1 MPVRSRKRGAGGQ
14 DPDQSRYV
22 HVERPKDAERT
33 TRRPLALWDRV
44 KFLLLLV
51 LLWLVL
57 VWSDM
62 ANNPVIGFAD
72 AARQQLHEALWL
84 EVLMAEHWSAYY
96 RLWSRGIFGR
106 ADRLSHRLSDWTR
119 FRIARAA
126 KWLIAIALLAL
137 ILGKAYH
144 TSPVNGLFLLP
155 GTIIHALP
163 IIIYVMA
170 IVSLG
175 ILQFDAIF
183 RFMSKGWVDV
193 YFPDYI

>member
-22 HVERPKDAERT
+22 HVERPKDSERA

-84 EVLMAEHWSAYY
+84 EVLIGLEVLRQLHFLLAEHWSAYY

-106 ADRLSHRLSDWTR
+106 ADRLHNR
-119 FRIARAA
+119 
-126 KWLIAIALLAL
+126 
-137 ILGKAYH
+137 
-144 TSPVNGLFLLP
+144 
-155 GTIIHALP
+155 
-163 IIIYVMA
+163 
-170 IVSLG
+170 
-175 ILQFDAIF
+175 
-183 RFMSKGWVDV
+183 
-193 YFPDYI
+193 